1 MAMLDQADT
10 DQLLTRI
17 TVNPAIM
24 LGKPT
29 IRGTRLTVEQILKA
43 VGRGLSYEQLQ
54 ADFPFLEP
62 EDIQACILYA
72 TKLVENERIYALP
85 A

>member
-1 MAMLDQADT
+1 MLDQADT

>member
-1 MAMLDQADT
+1 MQYHADT
-10 DQLLTRI
+10 DQLLERI
-17 TVNPAIM
+17 TINPSVM

-43 VGRGLSYEQLQ
+43 TGRGLTYEQLHE
-54 ADFPFLEP
+54 DFPFLER

-72 TKLVENERIYALP
+72 TQLVENERIYALP
-85 A
+85 V

>member
-1 MAMLDQADT
+1 MYHTDT
-10 DQLLTRI
+10 DKPLARI
-17 TVNPAIM
+17 TVNEKVM

-43 VGRGLSYEQLQ
+43 TGRGLGYKELHE
-54 ADFPFLEP
+54 DFPFLEP

-72 TKLVENERIYALP
+72 TQLVESERVYTLAV
-85 A
+85 

>member
-1 MAMLDQADT
+1 MLDQADT
-10 DQLLTRI
+10 DQLLTRV
-17 TVNPAIM
+17 TVNPTIM